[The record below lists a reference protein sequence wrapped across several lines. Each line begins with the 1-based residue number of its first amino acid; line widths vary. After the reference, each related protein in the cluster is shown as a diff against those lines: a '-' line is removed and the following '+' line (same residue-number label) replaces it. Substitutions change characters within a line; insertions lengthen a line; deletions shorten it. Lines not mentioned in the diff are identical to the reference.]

1 MTSLFPPVDPGR
13 KNSRSRTRRTVP
25 FRAIVPNL
33 VTSLALCAGL
43 TSIRLA
49 MEGRFELAVW
59 AILVAAILDAID
71 GRVARLLKSTSNFG
85 AQLDSLADFVNFG
98 VAPALLIYIWVLK
111 GVGSIGWTA
120 CLVYAICAALR
131 LARFNAALEG
141 DPQPDWQKDY
151 FVGVPS
157 PAGALVVLFPLSLA
171 KSGVTI
177 FADVPIATA
186 AYTILVGLLMVSR
199 LPTYSGKRAGARIP
213 GESVMPLFVIVVIF
227 AGLLASYTFLVL
239 AIGTAFYIAHIPF
252 AWRTWRHRVA
262 EDAAEARGPQTAD
275 DKPTAADP
283 AASEPTPPPPAG
295 KDS

>member
-1 MTSLFPPVDPGR
+1 MTSLFPPIDPGR
-13 KNSRSRTRRTVP
+13 KKGGGRTRRTVP
-25 FRAIVPNL
+25 FRTIVPNL

-49 MEGRFELAVW
+49 MEGRFEHAVW

-98 VAPALLIYIWVLK
+98 VAPALLIYIWVLD
-111 GVGSIGWTA
+111 GVGPIGWTA

-141 DPQPDWQKDY
+141 EPQPDWEKDY

-157 PAGALVVLFPLSLA
+157 PAGALTVLFPLSLA
-171 KSGVTI
+171 MSGMTMI
-177 FADVPIATA
+177 PEFAIGIA

-199 LPTYSGKRAGARIP
+199 LPTYSGKRAGTHIP
-213 GESVMPLFVIVVIF
+213 GESVMPLFVLVVIF
-227 AGLLASYTFLVL
+227 AGLLASYTFQVL
-239 AIGTAFYIAHIPF
+239 AIGTALYIAHIPF
-252 AWRTWRHRVA
+252 AWRTWRRRMA
-262 EDAAEARGPQTAD
+262 EDEASGQSAKPDNGQA
-275 DKPTAADP
+275 DKPD
-283 AASEPTPPPPAG
+283 AG
-295 KDS
+295 EETGS

>member
-1 MTSLFPPVDPGR
+1 MTGLFPPVDPGR
-13 KNSRSRTRRTVP
+13 KRGGSRIRPTVP
-25 FRAIVPNL
+25 FRVMVPNL

-49 MEGRFELAVW
+49 MEGRYELAVW

-98 VAPALLIYIWVLK
+98 VAPALLIYVWLLQD
-111 GVGSIGWTA
+111 GARSIGWIA

-141 DPQPDWQKDY
+141 EPQPDWQKDY

-157 PAGALVVLFPLSLA
+157 PAGALTVLFPLSLA
-171 KSGVTI
+171 KSGLTI
-177 FADVPIATA
+177 IADLPLLVA
-186 AYTILVGLLMVSR
+186 AYTILIGLLMVSR

-213 GESVMPLFVIVVIF
+213 GESVMPFFVLVVVI
-227 AGLLASYTFLVL
+227 AGLLASYTFQVL
-239 AIGTAFYIAHIPF
+239 AIGTALYVAHIPF
-252 AWRTWRHRVA
+252 AWRTWRQHVA
-262 EDAAEARGPQTAD
+262 DTGGEDHTTGEASDTGE
-275 DKPTAADP
+275 
-283 AASEPTPPPPAG
+283 SG
-295 KDS
+295 

>member
-13 KNSRSRTRRTVP
+13 KKGGSRTRRTVP

-98 VAPALLIYIWVLK
+98 VAPALLIYIWVLD
-111 GVGSIGWTA
+111 GIGPIGWTA

-131 LARFNAALEG
+131 LARFNAALDGE
-141 DPQPDWQKDY
+141 PEPDWQKDY

-157 PAGALVVLFPLSLA
+157 PAGALTVLFPLSLA
-171 KSGVTI
+171 MSGVTMVPE
-177 FADVPIATA
+177 FAILIAG
-186 AYTILVGLLMVSR
+186 YTILIGLLMVSR

-213 GESVMPLFVIVVIF
+213 GESVMPLFVLVVIF
-227 AGLLASYTFLVL
+227 AGLLASYTFQVL
-239 AIGTAFYIAHIPF
+239 AIGTALYIVHIPF
-252 AWRTWRHRVA
+252 AWRTWRRHMA
-262 EDAAEARGPQTAD
+262 EDETNGQPLSGNGQDDAPDAD
-275 DKPTAADP
+275 D
-283 AASEPTPPPPAG
+283 EIG
-295 KDS
+295 G